1 MLLLMIIL
9 FVLFLFFSLFSL
21 IMSDQTQS
29 LGFSFTKCILFVLL
43 GFSGGYSGLRFA
55 YIAVGLVMWYWYK
68 YRKPKAQA
76 PAIKTE
82 DKAKE
87 LAKAPHKVQDDQF
100 ERVTCLTVFMENMW
114 PYLRQYL
121 VKFLKQ
127 KIQPKLRSRSKYL
140 RHCSFMDIDLG
151 TKPPQVNHMRVQ
163 SDLEKKQIIVDLKIS
178 YDAPVKVNIGFFER
192 HVATVNSIKLEG
204 TFRIILA
211 PLMGNAPLVGAMTF
225 YFPQRPEL
233 QLEWTGFTRLLSIP
247 GVQRLTQKM
256 VVDKIATFLVSPKH
270 ITKRIT
276 SKFDVTELHF
286 KERKN
291 ALRIHVLGA
300 KNLVAKDFITKKSDP
315 FVVIRGGG
323 KTFKTSVISKTL
335 NPRWNQ
341 IFEILFSELPG
352 QEIVFEVFDRD
363 EARDEPLGSCK
374 IAVSQVLERKCINKW
389 FRLEKVQS
397 GELHIKVET
406 LRLLSDPVKLDKVL
420 QLNEQIQPPKSEE
433 LSSAVLYTIIQ
444 KGRGLPVIRPKKSNL
459 NPLAKLQVT
468 VGDTVKKKGGKK
480 NNGEPEFKK
489 RMQFLIK
496 DPLGEKMKLKVLNE
510 NNKILGSLSV
520 PLSNIMAAKDMTI
533 EEWFPLKSKA
543 KNSEVLLK
551 LQLRILAPHTFGV
564 KP

>member
-1 MLLLMIIL
+1 MEVQQV
-9 FVLFLFFSLFSL
+9 FP
-21 IMSDQTQS
+21 T
-29 LGFSFTKCILFVLL
+29 G
-43 GFSGGYSGLRFA
+43 SGSQGG
-55 YIAVGLVMWYWYK
+55 
-68 YRKPKAQA
+68 
-76 PAIKTE
+76 
-82 DKAKE
+82 
-87 LAKAPHKVQDDQF
+87 VQDDQF

-480 NNGEPEFKK
+480 NNGEPDFKK